1 MGVALA
7 DALDPIAE
15 GGTPRL
21 VVKWPNDLWLV
32 DGDGGRKLGG
42 ILVETVA
49 AGTRRLA
56 VIGIGLNVLPL
67 ASPDAPTGF
76 ACLQEIDPH
85 ASAPQVLARIA
96 RPLVEALRRFERAGF
111 AAFAASFER
120 RDMLRGRAIHTTHP
134 DVPEGCGD
142 GLAPD
147 GSLRVRTPDGRVVEV
162 SSGEVTVRLQRAG
175 GAPC

>member
-1 MGVALA
+1 MPEPLRWSAEALWEQLSPLLPGLSVEVVARIASTNTALLERARIMTPPAEEGEAAQVRRSVESTAFGRRAA
-7 DALDPIAE
+7 DLH
-15 GGTPRL
+15 
-21 VVKWPNDLWLV
+21 
-32 DGDGGRKLGG
+32 
-42 ILVETVA
+42 
-49 AGTRRLA
+49 
-56 VIGIGLNVLPL
+56 
-67 ASPDAPTGF
+67 
-76 ACLQEIDPH
+76 ACLQESDPP